1 MQEGNIIKVRKD
13 SSEVIEY
20 DYSDFMAYI
29 RLGDLSSFNY
39 ACNAHWHDD
48 IEMIRIL
55 SGKMAYNVNGSI
67 VQLEAGDGI
76 IVNSRQ
82 MHYGFSETET
92 ECTYVCMVLHPM
104 LLCVSHQT
112 EAELVTPILSDSS
125 LPYILL
131 HSSVPWEREILDCIQ
146 EIYDMREK
154 PTAKLRIHGL
164 FDQIW
169 ATILE
174 NAEQCRKHFA
184 SQKRQYKKLNALK
197 KMIDFIHDHYMEKIS
212 VEDIA
217 AAGIMSKSSCLVLFK
232 RYLNDTPVNFL
243 INYRLK
249 LGAQLLQNSDMTVTN
264 ISYQA
269 GFANVS
275 YFVEAFHKVYGC
287 QPLEYRKKYAGKEK
301 DNG

>member
-1 MQEGNIIKVRKD
+1 MQEGDSIKVRKD

-20 DYSDFMAYI
+20 DYNDFMAYI

-82 MHYGFSETET
+82 IHYGFSDTET
-92 ECTYVCMVLHPM
+92 ECKYVCMVLHPM
-104 LLCVSHQT
+104 LLCVSHQA
-112 EAELVTPILSDSS
+112 EAELVTPLLSDSS
-125 LPYILL
+125 LPYIHLR
-131 HSSVPWEREILDCIQ
+131 SSVPWEREALDCIQ
-146 EIYDMREK
+146 EIYDIREK
-154 PTAKLRIHGL
+154 PTARLRIQGL
-164 FDQIW
+164 FSQIW
-169 ATILE
+169 AAVLE
-174 NAEQCRKHFA
+174 NAEQSRKHFA
-184 SQKRQYKKLNALK
+184 SQKKQDKKLNALK
-197 KMIDFIHDHYMEKIS
+197 KMIDFIHSHYMDKIA

-217 AAGIMSKSSCLVLFK
+217 AAGIMSKSSCLSLFK

-249 LGAQLLQNSDMTVTN
+249 LGAQLLRDSDMSVTN
-264 ISYQA
+264 IAYQA

-275 YFVEAFHKVYGC
+275 YFVEAFHKVYRC
-287 QPLEYRKKYAGKEK
+287 QPLEYRKKQKGIV
-301 DNG
+301 

>member
-131 HSSVPWEREILDCIQ
+131 HSSVPWEREVLDCIQ

-197 KMIDFIHDHYMEKIS
+197 KMIDFIHVHYMEKIS
-212 VEDIA
+212 VGDIA
-217 AAGIMSKSSCLVLFK
+217 AAGIMSKSSCLGLFK

-287 QPLEYRKKYAGKEK
+287 QPLEYRKKYARKERG
-301 DNG
+301 NG